1 MYLYQLACYER
12 AIRAQNHHQTLDII
26 NCYFNSGL
34 QAAQQ
39 CQTPAA
45 REKVYFRLLRTLE
58 ETMCDLLMSEH
69 WRIHCFSV
77 IKILTPIIFELVDT
91 KQYEAIMAKL
101 NSLATYFLPTQQF
114 QAATSAASTK
124 KLSG

>member
-39 CQTPAA
+39 CQTVAA

-58 ETMCDLLMSEH
+58 ETMCDPLVSEH
-69 WRIHCFSV
+69 WRLHCFRV
-77 IKILTPIIFELVDT
+77 IKRLTPIIFELVDI
-91 KQYEAIMAKL
+91 KQYETIMAKIK
-101 NSLATYFLPTQQF
+101 SLAAYFLPSQQPTIHR
-114 QAATSAASTK
+114 QK
-124 KLSG
+124 I